1 MANSIKQAPFHWE
14 YGEELVSLK
23 VGQYEHEGGLYINI
37 ISYTEDGPESF
48 ADATI
53 NIPYIPLNRPN
64 EAYISGDL
72 MDDILRFIKEQKL
85 GEELPQKVRSNFG
98 VYSAVSFNLDKLAEF
113 DPQGVAAYK
122 KSRNIPD
129 TSCAEAS
136 RAVLCAGDGSKTH
149 ASRKLMAEAAS
160 DPGLTIEGL
169 HDHPDA
175 DTLKDAVED
184 IADGHT
190 KK

>member
-1 MANSIKQAPFHWE
+1 MANRIKQVPFHWE

-23 VGQYEHEGGLYINI
+23 VGQYEDGNGLYIDI
-37 ISYTEDGPESF
+37 IDYTENGPVSF
-48 ADATI
+48 ADMTI
-53 NIPYIPLNRPN
+53 NIPYITLDCPN

-72 MDDILRFIKEQKL
+72 TDEILRFIKEQKL

-113 DPQGVAAYK
+113 DPPGVAAYK
-122 KSRNIPD
+122 RSRNIPD
-129 TSCAEAS
+129 TSCADAS

-160 DPGLTIEGL
+160 DPGLTIKGL

-175 DTLKDAVED
+175 DAHEGL
-184 IADGHT
+184 
-190 KK
+190 